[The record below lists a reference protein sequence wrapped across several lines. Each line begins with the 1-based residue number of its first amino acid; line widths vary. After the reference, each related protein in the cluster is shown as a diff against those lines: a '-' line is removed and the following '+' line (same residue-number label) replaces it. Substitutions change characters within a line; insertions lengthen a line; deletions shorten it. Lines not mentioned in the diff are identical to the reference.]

1 MREAGRHCWIYS
13 KMKMNME
20 EKSAIL
26 YLERIK
32 KQWSK
37 TARLSASW
45 IAKRKKITHLQNAMG
60 YFQGSF

>member
-1 MREAGRHCWIYS
+1 
-13 KMKMNME
+13 MKMNME